1 MVSSGRER
9 RRGRIWEGG
18 VVSGLMDAAR
28 RNSRHWV
35 AVRGC
40 VGERVARAV
49 EPPDSRMALWKGG
62 LAREDGDWR

>member
-1 MVSSGRER
+1 MREV
-9 RRGRIWEGG
+9 G

-28 RNSRHWV
+28 RNSRHWA

-49 EPPDSRMALWKGG
+49 EPPDSRMAAWKGA
-62 LAREDGDWR
+62 LAREDGDWRW